1 MKKFLI
7 VAHYS
12 RFLVQFELNDVRL
25 LQSMGYEVHYATNY
39 EHEDMYADAVR
50 VIREHGVILHQIDFV
65 RSPYNVI
72 ANEKAYQQLKELM
85 RMEQFD
91 GIHCHTPMAGAL
103 ARLAANAT
111 GTKPVLYTAHGFHFY
126 KGCPLKNKL
135 IYQTAETFL
144 ARYTDAQIT
153 INREDFAAAQKFPLR
168 GKAYYVPGIGVDV
181 KKISSVQVDRAT
193 KRAELGIPQ
202 DAFVFITVGELIP
215 RKNQELLIRA
225 FSNANVTNAQLLICG
240 SGREKEHLEQRM
252 HELKIADKVHLLGF
266 RQDIYELLKCSD
278 AFVFPSKQEGLPV
291 ALMEA
296 MAAGLPCIASRIRG
310 NVDLLPDSRYLFEA
324 SDESTLCQLLKDAAN
339 GVQTEQE
346 CAQNREMLKR
356 YDIENVSKEMR
367 SIYSAVIEG
376 TTTNENSTSIK
387 K

>member
-25 LQSMGYEVHYATNY
+25 LQSMGFEVHYATNY
-39 EHEDMYADAVR
+39 QQEDMFSGA
-50 VIREHGVILHQIDFV
+50 IKIIQENGVILHQIDFV
-65 RSPYNVI
+65 RSPYNI
-72 ANEKAYQQLKELM
+72 PANIKAYRQLKNLM
-85 RMEQFD
+85 VKEKFS
-91 GIHCHTPMAGAL
+91 GVHCHTPMAGAL

-168 GKAYYVPGIGVDV
+168 GKTYYVPGIGVDV
-181 KKISSVQVDRAT
+181 KKISSVQVDRAK

-202 DAFVFITVGELIP
+202 DAFVFISVGELNEN
-215 RKNQELLIRA
+215 KNHSTVIRA
-225 FSNANVTNAQLLICG
+225 LAKADIANSYYLICG
-240 SGREKEHLEQRM
+240 EGKLKQQYFELAQKLGISEKV
-252 HELKIADKVHLLGF
+252 KLLGF
-266 RQDIYELLKCSD
+266 RTDVSEILRACD
-278 AFVFPSKQEGLPV
+278 CFVFPSFREGLSV
-291 ALMEA
+291 SLMEA

-310 NVDLLPDSRYLFEA
+310 NVDLLENSRYLFEPA
-324 SDESTLCQLLKDAAN
+324 DESTLCQLMQDAVN
-339 GVQTEQE
+339 GVQVDQE
-346 CAQNREMLKR
+346 CAQNKKALEQFDVK
-356 YDIENVSKEMR
+356 NVSECMR
-367 SIYSAVIEG
+367 KVYTAVLEKSAV
-376 TTTNENSTSIK
+376 
-387 K
+387 

>member
-12 RFLVQFELNDVRL
+12 RFLVQFELNDVKL
-25 LQSMGYEVHYATNY
+25 LQGMGYEVHYATNF
-39 EHEDMYADAVR
+39 EHEDMYADAVQ
-50 VIREHGVILHQIDFV
+50 VIREHGVILHQVDFV
-65 RSPYNVI
+65 RSPYNI
-72 ANEKAYQQLKELM
+72 SANIKAYKQLKHLM
-85 RMEQFD
+85 QTEMFA
-91 GIHCHTPMAGAL
+91 GVHCHTPMAGAL
-103 ARLAANAT
+103 ARLAANAAHT
-111 GTKPVLYTAHGFHFY
+111 APVLYTAHGFHFY
-126 KGCPLKNKL
+126 KGCPLKNRL

-153 INREDFAAAQKFPLR
+153 INQEDYAAAQKFPLR

-181 KKISSVQVDRAT
+181 QKIASVQVDRVA
-193 KRAELGIPQ
+193 KRKELGIPE
-202 DAFVFITVGELIP
+202 DAFAFISVGELNEN
-215 RKNQELLIRA
+215 KNHSTVIRA
-225 FSNANVTNAQLLICG
+225 LARTDIPNSYYLICG
-240 SGREKEHLEQRM
+240 EGKLKQQHFELAQKLGISEKV
-252 HELKIADKVHLLGF
+252 KLLGF
-266 RQDIYELLKCSD
+266 RTDVSEILRACD
-278 AFVFPSKQEGLPV
+278 CFVFPSFREGLSV
-291 ALMEA
+291 SLMEA

-310 NVDLLPDSRYLFEA
+310 NVDLLEESRYLFEPA
-324 SDESTLCQLLKDAAN
+324 DESELCQLLKDAAN

>member
-1 MKKFLI
+1 
-7 VAHYS
+7 
-12 RFLVQFELNDVRL
+12 
-25 LQSMGYEVHYATNY
+25 
-39 EHEDMYADAVR
+39 
-50 VIREHGVILHQIDFV
+50 
-65 RSPYNVI
+65 
-72 ANEKAYQQLKELM
+72 
-85 RMEQFD
+85 MEQFD

-103 ARLAANAT
+103 ARLAANAN

-202 DAFVFITVGELIP
+202 DAFVFITVGELIT

-252 HELKIADKVHLLGF
+252 QELKIADKVHLLGF
-266 RQDIYELLKCSD
+266 RRDIYELLKCSD

-310 NVDLLPDSRYLFEA
+310 NVDLLKRSRYLFEPA
-324 SDESTLCQLLKDAAN
+324 DENMLCQLLNDAAN
-339 GVQTEQE
+339 GVQIEQE
-346 CAQNREMLKR
+346 CELNWETLKK
-356 YDIENVSKEMR
+356 YDIKNVSKEMQ

-376 TTTNENSTSIK
+376 AMKNESFTSIK

>member
-25 LQSMGYEVHYATNY
+25 LQSMGFEVHYATNY
-39 EHEDMYADAVR
+39 QQEDMFSGA
-50 VIREHGVILHQIDFV
+50 IKIIQENGVILHQIDFV
-65 RSPYNVI
+65 RSPYNI
-72 ANEKAYQQLKELM
+72 PANIKAYRQLKDLM
-85 RMEQFD
+85 VKEKFS
-91 GIHCHTPMAGAL
+91 GVHCHTPMAGAL

-111 GTKPVLYTAHGFHFY
+111 HTAPVIYTAHGFHFY
-126 KGCPLKNKL
+126 KGCPLKNRL

-144 ARYTDAQIT
+144 ARYTDAQVT
-153 INREDFAAAQKFPLR
+153 INQEDFAAAQKFPLR
-168 GKAYYVPGIGVDV
+168 GKVYYVPGIGVNLEN
-181 KKISSVQVDRAT
+181 ISSMQVDRAT

-202 DAFVFITVGELIP
+202 DAIVFITVGELIP
-215 RKNQELLIRA
+215 RKNQEFLIRV
-225 FSNANVTNAQLLICG
+225 FSNTNLTNAHLLICG

-252 HELKIADKVHLLGF
+252 QELKVADKVHLLGF
-266 RQDIYELLKCSD
+266 RRDVYELLKCSD
-278 AFVFPSKQEGLPV
+278 VFVFPSKQEGLPV

-310 NVDLLPDSRYLFEA
+310 NVDLLKRSRYLFEPA
-324 SDESTLCQLLKDAAN
+324 DENMLCQLLNDAAN
-339 GVQTEQE
+339 GVQIEQE
-346 CAQNREMLKR
+346 CELNWETLKK
-356 YDIENVSKEMR
+356 YDIKNVSKEMQ

-376 TTTNENSTSIK
+376 TTKNESFTSIK

>member
-25 LQSMGYEVHYATNY
+25 LQLMGFEVHYATNY
-39 EHEDMYADAVR
+39 QQEDMFSGA
-50 VIREHGVILHQIDFV
+50 IKIIQENGVILHQIDFV
-65 RSPYNVI
+65 RSPYNI
-72 ANEKAYQQLKELM
+72 PANIKAYRQLKNLM
-85 RMEQFD
+85 VKEKFS
-91 GIHCHTPMAGAL
+91 GVHCHTPMAGAL

-111 GTKPVLYTAHGFHFY
+111 RTKPILYTAHGFHFY

-193 KRAELGIPQ
+193 KRAELGIPE
-202 DAFVFITVGELIP
+202 DAFVFVSVGELNEN
-215 RKNQELLIRA
+215 KNHRTVIRA
-225 FSNANVTNAQLLICG
+225 FVKTDMANSYYLICG
-240 SGREKEHLEQRM
+240 EGELKQEHLKLAE
-252 HELKIADKVHLLGF
+252 ELGVSDRVRFLGF
-266 RQDIYELLKCSD
+266 RTDVSEILRACD
-278 AFVFPSKQEGLPV
+278 CFVFPSFREGLSV
-291 ALMEA
+291 SLMEA

-310 NVDLLPDSRYLFEA
+310 NVDLLPDSRYLFEP
-324 SDESTLCQLLKDAAN
+324 SDETTLCQLMCDVVD
-339 GVQTEQE
+339 GVQVGQE
-346 CAQNREMLKR
+346 CTRNKKILEQ
-356 YDIENVSKEMR
+356 YDVRNVSKQIEK
-367 SIYSAVIEG
+367 IYTELLG
-376 TTTNENSTSIK
+376 G
-387 K
+387 

>member
-12 RFLVQFELNDVRL
+12 RFLVQFELNDVKL
-25 LQSMGYEVHYATNY
+25 LQGMGYEVHYATNF
-39 EHEDMYADAVR
+39 EHEDMYADAVQ
-50 VIREHGVILHQIDFV
+50 VIREHGVILHQVDFV
-65 RSPYNVI
+65 RSPYNI
-72 ANEKAYQQLKELM
+72 LANIKAYKQLKHLM
-85 RMEQFD
+85 RTEMFA
-91 GIHCHTPMAGAL
+91 GVHCHTPMAGAL

-111 GTKPVLYTAHGFHFY
+111 HTAPVLYTAHGFHFY
-126 KGCPLKNKL
+126 KGCPLKNRL

-153 INREDFAAAQKFPLR
+153 INQEDYAAAQKFPLR

-202 DAFVFITVGELIP
+202 DALVFISVGELNEN
-215 RKNQELLIRA
+215 KNHSTVIRA
-225 FSNANVTNAQLLICG
+225 LAKADIANSYYLICG
-240 SGREKEHLEQRM
+240 EGKLKQQHFELAQKLGISEKV
-252 HELKIADKVHLLGF
+252 KLLGF
-266 RQDIYELLKCSD
+266 RTDVSEILRACD
-278 AFVFPSKQEGLPV
+278 CFVFPSFREGLSV
-291 ALMEA
+291 SLMEA
-296 MAAGLPCIASRIRG
+296 MATGLPCIASRIRG
-310 NVDLLPDSRYLFEA
+310 NVDLLENSRYLFEPA
-324 SDESTLCQLLKDAAN
+324 DESALCQLLKDAAN

-356 YDIENVSKEMR
+356 YDIKNVSKQMQG
-367 SIYSAVIEG
+367 IYSAAIEG
-376 TTTNENSTSIK
+376 TTTNESFTSIK

>member
-181 KKISSVQVDRAT
+181 KMISSVQVDRAK
-193 KRAELGIPQ
+193 KRTELGIPQ
-202 DAFVFITVGELIP
+202 DVFVFISVGELNEN
-215 RKNQELLIRA
+215 KNHSTVIRA
-225 FSNANVTNAQLLICG
+225 LAKADIANSYYLICG
-240 SGREKEHLEQRM
+240 EGKLKQQHFELAQKLGISEKV
-252 HELKIADKVHLLGF
+252 KLLGF
-266 RQDIYELLKCSD
+266 RTDVSEILRACD
-278 AFVFPSKQEGLPV
+278 CFVFPSFREGLSV
-291 ALMEA
+291 SLMEA
-296 MAAGLPCIASRIRG
+296 MATGLPCIASRIRG
-310 NVDLLPDSRYLFEA
+310 NVDLLENSRYLFEPA
-324 SDESTLCQLLKDAAN
+324 DESALCQLMQDAVN
-339 GVQTEQE
+339 GVQVDQE
-346 CAQNREMLKR
+346 CAQNKKALEQFDVK
-356 YDIENVSKEMR
+356 NVSECMR
-367 SIYSAVIEG
+367 KVYTAVLEKSAV
-376 TTTNENSTSIK
+376 
-387 K
+387 

>member
-25 LQSMGYEVHYATNY
+25 LQSMGFEVHYATNY
-39 EHEDMYADAVR
+39 QQEDMFSGA
-50 VIREHGVILHQIDFV
+50 IKIIQENGVILHQIDFV
-65 RSPYNVI
+65 RSPYNI
-72 ANEKAYQQLKELM
+72 PENIKAYRQLKDLM
-85 RMEQFD
+85 VKEKFS
-91 GIHCHTPMAGAL
+91 GVHCHTPMAGAL

-111 GTKPVLYTAHGFHFY
+111 HTAPVIYTAHGFHFY

-153 INREDFAAAQKFPLR
+153 INQEDYAAAQKFPLR

-193 KRAELGIPQ
+193 KRKELGIPE
-202 DAFVFITVGELIP
+202 DAFAFLTVGELIP
-215 RKNQELLIRA
+215 RKGHELLIRA
-225 FSNANVTNAQLLICG
+225 FAKSNISGAQLLICG
-240 SGREKEHLEQRM
+240 SGREKEHLTALIK
-252 HELKIADKVHLLGF
+252 ELGISDRAHLLGF
-266 RQDIYELLKCSD
+266 RNDIYELLKCAD

-296 MAAGLPCIASRIRG
+296 MAASLPCIASRIRG

-324 SDESTLCQLLKDAAN
+324 SDESTLCQLMQDAVN
-339 GVQTEQE
+339 GVQVDQE
-346 CAQNREMLKR
+346 CAQNKKALEQFDVK
-356 YDIENVSKEMR
+356 NVSECMKNTYMELLG
-367 SIYSAVIEG
+367 E
-376 TTTNENSTSIK
+376 K
-387 K
+387 